1 MDAKTENLNVFTTR
15 VRQLMLSYKALK
27 EENDAL
33 RSQVQKREE
42 EIAGLKELA
51 NRLQHDYDLLKVAR
65 MMQITDGD
73 IEEARRRLNKLIK
86 NVNRSIT
93 LLNGQDCKV
102 ST

>member
-33 RSQVQKREE
+33 KGQVQKRDE
-42 EIAGLKELA
+42 EIAGLKETA

-73 IEEARRRLNKLIK
+73 IEEARKRLNKLIK
-86 NVNRSIT
+86 NVSRSIT
-93 LLNGQDCKV
+93 LLNGQE
-102 ST
+102 